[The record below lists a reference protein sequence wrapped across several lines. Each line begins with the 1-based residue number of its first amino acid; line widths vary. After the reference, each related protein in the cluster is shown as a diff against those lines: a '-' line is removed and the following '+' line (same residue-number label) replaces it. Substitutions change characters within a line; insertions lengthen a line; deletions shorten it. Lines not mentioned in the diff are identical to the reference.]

1 MNITKKQWMIIGVIA
16 VIAVWYFFL
25 RKKKPAE
32 SGYAAYQLDPNGI
45 ESGFA
50 ASMGKVP
57 SRIKGG
63 GTSQAGRG
71 RWVSS
76 TENGH
81 DYCRWYDANGVN
93 TVTYDRPC
101 TAAQANM

>member
-32 SGYAAYQLDPNGI
+32 SGYAAYQLDNGI

-50 ASMGKVP
+50 ASMGKAPSPLVS
-57 SRIKGG
+57 SRIKAWGG
-63 GTSQAGRG
+63 YVKGGVRMCFDYELGRM
-71 RWVSS
+71 VA
-76 TENGH
+76 
-81 DYCRWYDANGVN
+81 CPLQPLN
-93 TVTYDRPC
+93 T
-101 TAAQANM
+101 NK

>member
-32 SGYAAYQLDPNGI
+32 SGYAAYQLANGI

-50 ASMGKVP
+50 ASMGKAP

-63 GTSQAGRG
+63 GTSQAGKG
-71 RWVSS
+71 HWVSS
-76 TENGH
+76 IEDGN

-93 TVTYDRPC
+93 TVTYNLPC

>member
-25 RKKKPAE
+25 RKKPVE

-50 ASMGKVP
+50 ASMGKAP
-57 SRIKGG
+57 SPL
-63 GTSQAGRG
+63 
-71 RWVSS
+71 VSS
-76 TENGH
+76 KLKPTKTSKGL
-81 DYCRWYDANGVN
+81 RWCCAEYN
-93 TVTYDRPC
+93 TYGGCNVWEQRSLNRPC
-101 TAAQANM
+101 GDVA

>member
-1 MNITKKQWMIIGVIA
+1 MKLEKKHYTIIA
-16 VIAVWYFFL
+16 VVIGLIAVWYFFL

-63 GTSQAGRG
+63 GTPVPQGK
-71 RWVSS
+71 WISS
-76 TENGH
+76 TEGGQ
-81 DYCRWYDANGVN
+81 DYCRWYNANGDN
-93 TVTYDRPC
+93 TVTYERAC
-101 TAAQANM
+101 TKAQANM